1 VGRRVGEAGP
11 ERTLET
17 LAALKLRLGTRLGAA
32 EHYARLRA
40 RQMDYGPA
48 FQGVV
53 ELWVGEGE
61 ALGRVELPEQVND
74 QGYTLHPALLDACLQ
89 VAATLS
95 PDEAATYVP
104 SGIKSLRLR
113 ARPPR
118 RAWVVAARRASE
130 ETKRGEV
137 RCDLRIVDDEE
148 RLLLEIEALCA
159 RRVEA
164 RAREPRGSELRA
176 SLAGI
181 SRDEALVLLEQFF
194 AREAGHVLRLPPSRI
209 ERSTPFGR
217 LGMDSLM
224 MMELKNRVLAG
235 AGVELSNATLT
246 RYDHVGALASYL
258 LEQLSLEHLL
268 SEVSASAEEATAGE
282 EMESVTL

>member
-1 VGRRVGEAGP
+1 
-11 ERTLET
+11 
-17 LAALKLRLGTRLGAA
+17 
-32 EHYARLRA
+32 
-40 RQMDYGPA
+40 MDYGPA

-61 ALGRVELPEQVND
+61 ALGRVELPEPVND

-89 VAATLS
+89 VAAALS

-113 ARPPR
+113 ARTPR

-164 RAREPRGSELRA
+164 RAPEPRGSELRA